1 MRLQAISTGDWIWPS
16 KWKPT
21 QSPQGVSPPS
31 LLSGT
36 FDKWTLKT
44 TWASR
49 QFLWKSLDEG
59 GDAQV
64 LIVLWMRR
72 WGGASAW
79 LLKLGSLRPTSK
91 GRSCRG
97 LKKQLWIC
105 SNETSRHLGR
115 VIPASPILTF
125 T

>member
-1 MRLQAISTGDWIWPS
+1 MNNFKVRLKAINTGDWIWPS
-16 KWKPT
+16 KWKLT

-49 QFLWKSLDEG
+49 QFLWESLDEG

-64 LIVLWMRR
+64 LLVP
-72 WGGASAW
+72 
-79 LLKLGSLRPTSK
+79 GSCPLD
-91 GRSCRG
+91 
-97 LKKQLWIC
+97 
-105 SNETSRHLGR
+105 ETLGR
-115 VIPASPILTF
+115 CFYTAP
-125 T
+125 